1 MKLLITVV
9 AISLSC
15 GSHADNILVFL
26 PTRFWSHYIQVEPI
40 FHALANRG
48 HNVTVVSPFSPKNQT
63 DNFRHYFLLA
73 EIFQQGNKDDLLREF
88 LEQRRLNTPFLYELR
103 EINLGKTMG
112 DIIIP
117 QVLESQVFQDLVH
130 GDNKFDLIF
139 TEAFM
144 WQEALVILGHLFK
157 APVVTYCSYGYA
169 PAILRHTGLT
179 NSVAYLP
186 LRHFPYVGQM
196 SFLQRMENALTIYAQ
211 MLYDEYWYYP
221 QHDALLAKHIPG
233 PLPRITDMLRN
244 ISLFFLTGNTA
255 LDGAKLYPPHVVE
268 LSGAHFKE
276 PAPLDKE
283 LKHIMDTAEKGVVYF
298 AFGSVVKAS
307 LLCNMTV
314 QAFLTVFK
322 ELGQIILWKSDMNH
336 TAFDIPKNVYIRDH
350 FDQISILAHPNCV
363 LFITHGGVS
372 SMMEAIRYAI
382 PIIGVP
388 FFSDQDNNVANAQH
402 FGYGLR
408 LPYSNV
414 TEESLRWAIQTVLR
428 DPRFKKNISRASRIF
443 TDKPVSSLDTA
454 IYWIE
459 YVIRHNG
466 AHHLKP
472 LAVYIPWYQLFLIDV
487 IVIYYA
493 TFCMVLYI
501 LVKLFSFLSRKLFF
515 TPKLLK
521 EKIN

>member
-1 MKLLITVV
+1 MEE
-9 AISLSC
+9 AINKQKQPLRIL
-15 GSHADNILVFL
+15 GGVNIAK
-26 PTRFWSHYIQVEPI
+26 T
-40 FHALANRG
+40 
-48 HNVTVVSPFSPKNQT
+48 
-63 DNFRHYFLLA
+63 
-73 EIFQQGNKDDLLREF
+73 
-88 LEQRRLNTPFLYELR
+88 
-103 EINLGKTMG
+103 LGDK
-112 DIIIP
+112 IIP
-117 QVLESQVFQDLVH
+117 QVLESPVFQDLVH

-157 APVVTYCSYGYA
+157 APVVTYCPFGYSQE
-169 PAILRHTGLT
+169 ILRYIGLT

-186 LRHFPYVGQM
+186 LKDLPYAGQM
-196 SFLQRMENALTIYAQ
+196 STLQRMENALYIYAK

-221 QHDALLAKHIPG
+221 QHDALLARYIPG

-268 LSGAHFKE
+268 LSGVHLKE
-276 PAPLDKE
+276 PTPLDKE
-283 LKHIMDTAEKGVVYF
+283 LKSMMDKAAKGVVYF
-298 AFGSVVKAS
+298 SFGSVLKAS
-307 LLCNMTV
+307 GLRKRTV
-314 QAFLTVFK
+314 QAFLSVFK
-322 ELGQIILWKSDMNH
+322 ELDQIVLWKADTNYTDS
-336 TAFDIPKNVYIRDH
+336 DIPNNVHIRDR
-350 FDQISILAHPNCV
+350 FDQINILAHPNCV

-372 SMMEAIRYAI
+372 STMEAIRYAI

-388 FFSDQDNNVANAQH
+388 FFADQDNNIANAQH
-402 FGYGLR
+402 FGYGLH
-408 LPYSNV
+408 LSYSNI
-414 TEESLRWAIQTVLR
+414 TEESLHWAIQTVLR

-443 TDKPVSSLDTA
+443 TDKPMSSLDTA

-487 IVIYYA
+487 IVIYSA
-493 TFCMVLYI
+493 MFCMVLYI
-501 LVKLFSFLSRKLFF
+501 FVKLFSLIFRKLFLA
-515 TPKLLK
+515 PKLLK